1 MPHQRLSFRFRR
13 RKIKEEKEDP
23 LKELLEIYEEN
34 ENEGQNLTAG
44 AAPVQEKKEDD
55 DSSLKILIEQS
66 RRRQRK
72 VFLFGAGV
80 FFGLFAG
87 AAVAGFL
94 YFSGH
99 KIFQTE
105 KLQLEIQAPEKIN
118 IGETF
123 EYLITYRNE
132 GGIALINARLLLQY
146 PKGLII
152 EKTEPAVENFSLA
165 VGDVSAG
172 ETGKLKIT
180 GRLVDSPETEQRLSA
195 KLLFEPENFNSEF
208 SKETAHS
215 IMLVSPEI
223 AFALSYPAN
232 ATPGQKVNIKIKL
245 KNAGA
250 EALENAKI
258 AVLYSEKFQFQTSQP
273 AASEDNQVWLVNKLA
288 GQETSKEI
296 NIEGVFPAGLA
307 LQNNSEREQ
316 NFSIKLFCAGKNN
329 QYFEVKEEKF
339 LIKIIDQP
347 VNAFLIINGTT
358 ENRNISL
365 GDVLTFSLVIKNN
378 GGTPLSKVKAK
389 TVWQISGTDV
399 FNWNKIDDKKFG
411 KIQNVENGKEISWG
425 PEQAGELKKID
436 AKKDAT
442 ITFSLPIKTYPEAKE
457 LALLGQTAIE
467 IYSAVDLSSETNNIP
482 AIKSAPV
489 ILTLSSGANLGA
501 KALYYY
507 DDGTPIGSGPL
518 PLQAEQPTKLK
529 IFWDISNDLHE
540 IQNINISTNL
550 GERVDWI
557 AEKNV
562 SAGDIVFDEKTKQV
576 LWKINRLPE
585 SIKEAHANFGVAV
598 TPKPADVGQL
608 LKLTNTTI
616 FTAKDALTNSLITRT
631 KNILTS
637 ALDQDKFAPGDGTVK
652 P

>member
-208 SKETAHS
+208 SKEKAHS

-442 ITFSLPIKTYPEAKE
+442 ITFSLPKKTYPEAKE
-457 LALLGQTAIE
+457 Q
-467 IYSAVDLSSETNNIP
+467 
-482 AIKSAPV
+482 
-489 ILTLSSGANLGA
+489 
-501 KALYYY
+501 
-507 DDGTPIGSGPL
+507 IG
-518 PLQAEQPTKLK
+518 
-529 IFWDISNDLHE
+529 
-540 IQNINISTNL
+540 
-550 GERVDWI
+550 R
-557 AEKNV
+557 
-562 SAGDIVFDEKTKQV
+562 
-576 LWKINRLPE
+576 
-585 SIKEAHANFGVAV
+585 AHV
-598 TPKPADVGQL
+598 
-608 LKLTNTTI
+608 
-616 FTAKDALTNSLITRT
+616 
-631 KNILTS
+631 
-637 ALDQDKFAPGDGTVK
+637 
-652 P
+652 